1 MILELLKNH
10 PIVESIN
17 QLNGKVANLSIEQE
31 ALLLANTN
39 QDKPIIIVKPNLFLA
54 QKLYNQL
61 YIYLKEEV
69 LLFQS
74 DESLRFE
81 SIASSPEM
89 VASMIENLFTLQ
101 TRKIKIIV
109 THLQAYLRYLP
120 NPQTFQNASKRIKIN
135 QEYTKKDFELHLIQ
149 SGYKKVNRVDRPL
162 CFASRGGV
170 IDIFSI
176 NYDYPIRIEFFD
188 TEIESIR
195 FFDIATQ
202 RTIKKIDEV
211 NLIPATS
218 ILLSETEL
226 NTIKN
231 NIPQEINDDLV
242 HQIAFDL
249 DLLAQYD
256 NDLRLY
262 RYFSLLDKKYHLND
276 YIDAYT
282 IYSSI
287 EELNYANERFEL
299 DTQEFTYEL
308 LQLNQTL
315 PDLQYY
321 FDFYHFKPD
330 FYFNQ
335 FNQDAIEIDIQSI
348 PSTNYNK
355 EIIFEEMVHRSL
367 THSVYLCVNKHQKEL
382 VELRIKENHIKHNL
396 NIIILPITQGFIY
409 NNIYVYSAK
418 EIFQEKVTTIRS
430 NNKFKNAKILNAYQ
444 DLNINDYVVHEKHG
458 VGRYLGLTT
467 KLVNNIHKDY
477 LHIEYENNTKLFIP
491 VDQFQLVRKFLS
503 KDAISV
509 KLSTIGSK
517 KWSVEKEK
525 IQKGIEELA
534 QQLVELYT
542 LRSEK
547 QGFEYAKDDL
557 LQQMFE
563 DDFEYELTQDQKR
576 CVEEIK
582 TEMQSSSIMDRLL
595 CGDVGFG
602 KTEVAAIAAFKAV
615 NNGKQVAYLCPTT
628 ILSNQHYKTFKKRF
642 RNFPVRIELLNRF
655 ISKKQATQIIQDAKD
670 GKVDILIGTHRIL
683 SKDVEFKNLG
693 FLIIDEEQRFGVVQ
707 KEKIKQLKNNL
718 DVLSLSAT
726 PIPRTLQMSLVG
738 IRTLSQL
745 DTPPKNR
752 YSVQTY
758 ILESNPKIIKDIIEK
773 EIARNGQVFYLYNDT
788 TKIYSIAQELEA
800 TIPGIKVGV
809 GHGQMN
815 KNDLEDVMIN
825 FIENKF
831 NVLVCTTIIETGI
844 DIPNANTI
852 IIDQADKFGL
862 AQLYQIK
869 GRVGRGD
876 RVAYAYLMYDQG
888 KVLTQEASE
897 RLHAIKEFTQLGSG
911 YKIAMRDLSIR
922 GAGSL
927 LGGKQAGF
935 IDTVG
940 MDMYVD
946 MLNEAI
952 KSKKGITEELKELP
966 STTIN
971 VDAYIPESFLD
982 DDMEKLQIY
991 TRLAKVTT
999 FAEYNELLS
1008 DIHDNFGRLP
1018 KMVQLLFEKKR
1029 FDLIAN
1035 HPFINSYNETASH
1048 LSVTFSIDYSHQVHG
1063 EKIFELTNEFSKE
1076 IQIKYQNKQ
1085 ISISMMKIKDYL
1097 PHFIDIIS
1105 SCINLIN

>member
-1 MILELLKNH
+1 MILELFSEH
-10 PIVESIN
+10 EIVDNIN
-17 QLNGKVANLSIEQE
+17 NFKGKVANLSIEQE
-31 ALLLANTN
+31 ALLLSNTN
-39 QDKPIIIVKPNLFLA
+39 HNKTLIIVKPNLFLA
-54 QKLYNQL
+54 QKLFNQL
-61 YIYLKEEV
+61 YIYLKEDV
-69 LLFQS
+69 VLFQC

-89 VASMIENLFTLQ
+89 VASMIENLFLFQ
-101 TRKIKIIV
+101 NKNIKIIV

-120 NPQTFQNASKRIKIN
+120 NPSTFKNASKNIKIN
-135 QEYTKKDFELHLIQ
+135 QEYSKKELELHLIQ
-149 SGYKKVNRVDRPL
+149 SGYKKVSRVDQPL
-162 CFASRGGV
+162 CFASRGGI
-170 IDIFSI
+170 IDVFSI
-176 NYDYPIRIEFFD
+176 NHNDPIRIEFFD
-188 TEIESIR
+188 TEVESIR

-202 RTIKKIDEV
+202 RTISTLKEIDI
-211 NLIPATS
+211 IPATS
-218 ILLSETEL
+218 ILLNSDEL
-226 NTIKN
+226 QTIKN
-231 NIPQEINDDLV
+231 NIPQEIDSELK
-242 HQIAFDL
+242 HQILKDIDSL
-249 DLLAQYD
+249 SQYD
-256 NDLRLY
+256 NDLKLY
-262 RYFSLLDKKYHLND
+262 RYFALLNQKYHIKD
-276 YIDAYT
+276 YIDSYV

-287 EELNYANERFEL
+287 EEITYANERFEI
-299 DTQEFTYEL
+299 DTQEFVSEL
-308 LQLNQTL
+308 LHMNQILPNLNF
-315 PDLQYY
+315 Y
-321 FDFYHFKPD
+321 FDFYALKPD

-335 FNQDAIEIDIQSI
+335 FSLDSPKVNIESI

-355 EIIFEEMVHRSL
+355 DTIFDEMIHRSTL
-367 THSVYLCVNKHQKEL
+367 NSVFLCVNEHQKDL
-382 VELRIKENHIKHNL
+382 VQLRIKENKLKHNL
-396 NIIILPITQGFIY
+396 KILILPITQGFIF

-418 EIFQEKVTTIRS
+418 EIFQEKVSTTRTH
-430 NNKFKNAKILNAYQ
+430 NKFKNAKILNTYQ
-444 DLNINDYVVHEKHG
+444 ELNINDYVVHEKHG
-458 VGRYLGLTT
+458 IGRYLGLTT
-467 KLVNNIHKDY
+467 KLVNQVHKDY

-534 QQLVELYT
+534 QQLIDLYAI
-542 LRSEK
+542 RSEK
-547 QGFEYAKDDL
+547 KGFQYEKDDL

-582 TEMQSSSIMDRLL
+582 SEMQSSVIMDRLL

-655 ISKKQATQIIQDAKD
+655 ISKKQAIQIIEDVKE

-693 FLIIDEEQRFGVVQ
+693 FLIIDEEQRFGVAQ

-758 ILESNPKIIKDIIEK
+758 ILESNPKIVKDIIEK
-773 EIARNGQVFYLYNDT
+773 EVARNGQVFYLYNDT
-788 TKIYSIAQELEA
+788 TKIYSIAKELEA

-815 KNDLEDVMIN
+815 KNDLEEVMLN
-825 FIENKF
+825 FIDNKF

-876 RVAYAYLMYDQG
+876 RIAYAYLMYDQG
-888 KVLTQEASE
+888 KALTQDASE

-946 MLNEAI
+946 MLNNAI
-952 KSKKGITEELKELP
+952 QSKKGIIKEINELP
-966 STTIN
+966 NSNIN

-991 TRLAKVTT
+991 TRLAKVTSL
-999 FAEYNELLS
+999 EDYNNLLA

-1029 FDLIAN
+1029 FDLLLN
-1035 HPFINSYNETASH
+1035 HPYVDSYTETTSHIIIHFTSQYSNQIN
-1048 LSVTFSIDYSHQVHG
+1048 G
-1063 EKIFELTNEFSKE
+1063 EKIFELTNDFSKE
-1076 IQIKYQNKQ
+1076 IQIKYQNKK
-1085 ISISMMKIKDYL
+1085 ISISMLKIKDYL
-1097 PHFIDIIS
+1097 PEFINLIS
-1105 SCINLIN
+1105 SCIDLI

>member
-1 MILELLKNH
+1 M
-10 PIVESIN
+10 
-17 QLNGKVANLSIEQE
+17 
-31 ALLLANTN
+31 
-39 QDKPIIIVKPNLFLA
+39 
-54 QKLYNQL
+54 
-61 YIYLKEEV
+61 
-69 LLFQS
+69 
-74 DESLRFE
+74 
-81 SIASSPEM
+81 
-89 VASMIENLFTLQ
+89 
-101 TRKIKIIV
+101 
-109 THLQAYLRYLP
+109 
-120 NPQTFQNASKRIKIN
+120 
-135 QEYTKKDFELHLIQ
+135 
-149 SGYKKVNRVDRPL
+149 
-162 CFASRGGV
+162 
-170 IDIFSI
+170 
-176 NYDYPIRIEFFD
+176 
-188 TEIESIR
+188 
-195 FFDIATQ
+195 
-202 RTIKKIDEV
+202 
-211 NLIPATS
+211 
-218 ILLSETEL
+218 
-226 NTIKN
+226 
-231 NIPQEINDDLV
+231 
-242 HQIAFDL
+242 
-249 DLLAQYD
+249 
-256 NDLRLY
+256 
-262 RYFSLLDKKYHLND
+262 
-276 YIDAYT
+276 
-282 IYSSI
+282 
-287 EELNYANERFEL
+287 
-299 DTQEFTYEL
+299 
-308 LQLNQTL
+308 
-315 PDLQYY
+315 
-321 FDFYHFKPD
+321 
-330 FYFNQ
+330 
-335 FNQDAIEIDIQSI
+335 
-348 PSTNYNK
+348 
-355 EIIFEEMVHRSL
+355 
-367 THSVYLCVNKHQKEL
+367 
-382 VELRIKENHIKHNL
+382 
-396 NIIILPITQGFIY
+396 
-409 NNIYVYSAK
+409 
-418 EIFQEKVTTIRS
+418 
-430 NNKFKNAKILNAYQ
+430 
-444 DLNINDYVVHEKHG
+444 
-458 VGRYLGLTT
+458 
-467 KLVNNIHKDY
+467 
-477 LHIEYENNTKLFIP
+477 HIEYANNTKLFIP

-503 KDAISV
+503 KDALSV

-517 KWSVEKEK
+517 KWNTEKEK

-534 QQLVELYT
+534 QQLIELYT

-547 QGFEYAKDDL
+547 QGFEYAKDDI

-582 TEMQSSSIMDRLL
+582 EEMQSSSIMDRLL

-642 RNFPVRIELLNRF
+642 RNFPIRIELLNRF
-655 ISKKQATQIIQDAKD
+655 INKKQTTQIIQDTKD

-693 FLIIDEEQRFGVVQ
+693 FLIVDEEQRFGVIQ

-758 ILESNPKIIKDIIEK
+758 ILESNPRIIKDIIEK

-788 TKIYSIAQELEA
+788 TKIYSIAKELEA
-800 TIPGIKVGV
+800 TIPSIKIGV

-815 KNDLEDVMIN
+815 KNDLEDVMLK
-825 FIENKF
+825 FIDNQF

-888 KVLTQEASE
+888 KILTQEASE
-897 RLHAIKEFTQLGSG
+897 RLHAIKEFAQLGSG

-940 MDMYVD
+940 MDMYID

-952 KSKKGITEELKELP
+952 KSKKGIVDEKIELP
-966 STTIN
+966 TTTIN
-971 VDAYIPESFLD
+971 VDAYIPESFLE

-991 TRLAKVTT
+991 TRLSKITT
-999 FAEYNELLS
+999 FKEYNTLLS

-1029 FDLIAN
+1029 FDLIVN
-1035 HPFINSYNETASH
+1035 HPYINSYNETASH
-1048 LSVTFSIDYSHQVHG
+1048 LSITFTTNYSSQVNG

-1076 IQIKYQNKQ
+1076 IQIKYQDKK
-1085 ISISMMKIKDYL
+1085 ITMTMMKIKDYL
-1097 PHFIDIIS
+1097 PHFIDIIN
-1105 SCINLIN
+1105 SCINLL

>member
-1 MILELLKNH
+1 MITTLFKNH
-10 PIVESIN
+10 PIVKAIN
-17 QLNGKVANLSIEQE
+17 SNAGIIGNLNIEQE
-31 ALLLANTN
+31 AILLAASQNKETL
-39 QDKPIIIVKPNLFLA
+39 IIVKPNLYLA
-54 QKLYNQL
+54 QKLFNHL
-61 YIYLKEEV
+61 YIYLRDEV
-69 LLFQS
+69 VLFEC
-74 DESLRFE
+74 DESLRYE

-89 VASMIENLFTLQ
+89 VASMIENLYLFQ
-101 TRKIKIIV
+101 NKKIKIIV

-120 NPQTFQNASKRIKIN
+120 NPQVFKQYSKTIKKFDEI
-135 QEYTKKDFELHLIQ
+135 KKQDLEKHLILA
-149 SGYKKVNRVDRPL
+149 GYKKVTRVDRPL
-162 CFASRGGV
+162 CFASRGGI

-176 NYDYPIRIEFFD
+176 NYDNPIRIEFFD
-188 TEIESIR
+188 TEVDSIR
-195 FFDIATQ
+195 YFDIATQ
-202 RTIKKIDEV
+202 RTIQNVEQVSI
-211 NLIPATS
+211 IPATS
-218 ILLSETEL
+218 ILLSENEL
-226 NTIKN
+226 ENIKN
-231 NIPQEINDDLV
+231 NVPQNLNETLHDTIY
-242 HQIAFDL
+242 QDL

-262 RYFSLLDKKYHLND
+262 RYFALLDQKYHLLD
-276 YIDAYT
+276 YVQGKV

-299 DTQEFTYEL
+299 DTAEFALEL
-308 LQLNQTL
+308 QKLNQAL
-315 PDLQYY
+315 SHQQYY
-321 FDFYHFKPD
+321 FDYYQFKPD
-330 FYFNQ
+330 LIFNQ
-335 FNQDAIEIDIQSI
+335 FRPDALDINITSI

-355 EIIFEEMVHRSL
+355 EEIFEEMVHLSL
-367 THSVYLCVNKHQKEL
+367 NKTVYLFLNKHQIDL
-382 VELRIKENHIKHNL
+382 VKQRLEGFKHNITL
-396 NIIILPITQGFIY
+396 FELPITQGFIY
-409 NNIYVYSAK
+409 NDIYCYSGK
-418 EIFQEKVTTIRS
+418 EIFLEKVNTIRYS
-430 NNKFKNAKILNAYQ
+430 NKFKNAKILNAYQ
-444 DLNINDYVVHEKHG
+444 DLNVGDYVVHEKYG
-458 VGRYLGLTT
+458 VGKYLGIVT
-467 KLVNNIHKDY
+467 KLVNNLHKDY
-477 LHIEYENNTKLFIP
+477 LHVEYASNTKLFIP
-491 VDQFQLVRKFLS
+491 VDQFKLVRKFLS
-503 KDAISV
+503 KDALSV

-517 KWSVEKEK
+517 KWSAEKEK
-525 IQKGIEELA
+525 IQKGVEELA
-534 QQLVELYT
+534 QQLIELYT

-547 QGFEYAKDDL
+547 QGFVYGEDGL

-563 DDFEYELTQDQKR
+563 EDFEYELTQDQKR

-582 TEMQSSSIMDRLL
+582 QEMQSTAIMDRLL

-628 ILSNQHYKTFKKRF
+628 ILSNQHYKTFVKRF
-642 RNFPVRIELLNRF
+642 RNFPIRIEILNRF
-655 ISKKQATQIIQDAKD
+655 VSTKDAKSIIQDTKD

-683 SKDVEFKNLG
+683 SKDVEFKQLG

-773 EIARNGQVFYLYNDT
+773 EVARNGQVFYLYNDT
-788 TKIYSIAQELEA
+788 SKIYEIAAELQA

-809 GHGQMN
+809 GHGQMH
-815 KNDLEDVMIN
+815 KNELEDVMIK
-825 FIENKF
+825 FTENEF
-831 NVLVCTTIIETGI
+831 NVLVCSTIIETGI

-897 RLHAIKEFTQLGSG
+897 RLNAIKEFTQLGSG

-935 IDTVG
+935 IDTIG

-952 KSKKGITEELKELP
+952 HKQKGITQEDTQIP
-966 STTIN
+966 SNDIN
-971 VDAYIPESFLD
+971 VEAYIPESFLD

-991 TRLAKVTT
+991 TRLAKINT
-999 FAEYNELLS
+999 FDGYFALLE
-1008 DIHDNFGRLP
+1008 DINDNFGKLP
-1018 KMVQLLFEKKR
+1018 KAVQLLFDKKK
-1029 FDLIAN
+1029 FDLLMNTAEIE
-1035 HPFINSYNETASH
+1035 SYNETPTH
-1048 LSVTFSIDYSHQVHG
+1048 MQITFSCEFSNQVEG
-1063 EKIFELTNEFSKE
+1063 EKIFALTNEFSKE
-1076 IQIKYQNKQ
+1076 IQIKYSNRK
-1085 ISISMMKIKDYL
+1085 ISLSMLKIKDYL
-1097 PHFIDIIS
+1097 PHFVGIVQA
-1105 SCINLIN
+1105 CLKLI